1 VALASGPTP
10 AEDTAV
16 TGPVV
21 PLLPLGVAEASTV
34 AVGTAV
40 VVATLVAAATS
51 RAGVATAAAL
61 GGCVAACAIEA

>member
-1 VALASGPTP
+1 VALTSGPAA

-16 TGPVV
+16 IGPVV
-21 PLLPLGVAEASTV
+21 PLPSGVAEASTV

-40 VVATLVAAATS
+40 VAATLVAAATS

-61 GGCVAACAIEA
+61 GGCVATCAIEA